1 MSDEHYLIS
10 EASKKT
16 GTEAHV
22 LRYWEEELE
31 LKIPR
36 NELGHR
42 YYTEAHI
49 ELFQEIQEL
58 KNKGY
63 ALRTIKN
70 LLVGNEL
77 VGAEPEFCGQAV
89 EGRMTAD
96 EPAFKAGTG
105 EERVSSYSADGQE
118 HHMPAE
124 MTTAEDLQ
132 LIQEEKLARFQAI
145 MTDIMT
151 EALARNN
158 PALSEEVSNQV
169 GDKLIKEINYLARE
183 REEVEEERF
192 RRLDEALRAV
202 QKNNKGRAEA
212 AAAKAP
218 VMKMKK
224 KKRFGKF
231 LT

>member
-1 MSDEHYLIS
+1 MSEGHYLIS

-16 GTEAHV
+16 KTEAHV

-63 ALRTIKN
+63 QLRTIKN

-77 VGAEPEFCGQAV
+77 VGAEPEDIGA
-89 EGRMTAD
+89 ELYETESTAGSD
-96 EPAFKAGTG
+96 HSTPALPEA
-105 EERVSSYSADGQE
+105 RNLPSARAE
-118 HHMPAE
+118 TLPSLSPAE
-124 MTTAEDLQ
+124 KME
-132 LIQEEKLARFQAI
+132 RFQ
-145 MTDIMT
+145 DIMT
-151 EALARNN
+151 EIMAQAMARNQM
-158 PALSEEVSNQV
+158 ALSEEISSQV

-183 REEVEEERF
+183 RDEMDEERF
-192 RRLDEALRAV
+192 RKLDEALRST

-212 AAAKAP
+212 AATKAP

-224 KKRFGKF
+224 KKRLGRS